1 MPTRHHPTSVVLLL
15 VSLAAMLTPCQA
27 RAQAQPS
34 AGVYDLIE
42 KAYAPL
48 MSPDDPLGFAMKVRN
63 LSADPYRFW
72 RGAKEPFYGWAKDT
86 PAIQQWL
93 KDDAARVVVHGDLHP
108 GNIGLYASHGK
119 FGRELAFGAVDFDET
134 ARLPFQVELLQGA
147 ITFQLLADEKKM
159 KLSEADTRQLIEAI
173 LDAYRTTLDS
183 DKTATELLQQDPWVG
198 KLLRDAEKDKYK
210 EELEKYVEGDK
221 FVQRVLDKR
230 GKVKEVL
237 RESKGKGAFA
247 DAVEE
252 ALLHSP
258 DGKDL
263 FKDADIKKKSVEHIA
278 RRTQLEAAGSEGLN
292 KFLVLLKRKKGPNHL
307 ILYLKQQVPASAER
321 SGFVEKDARPPGQRS
336 SDDMHLLLNP
346 PVYFNSW
353 CNMEGASY
361 RVTIKEPWTETLEG
375 GDLRTMYDLQQMAR
389 IWGVVA
395 GSMHRQQKDKV
406 GAIKER
412 LTPELANHLRELGT
426 SYAARARED
435 FDKFLADRRTREQ
448 INKADAELRSLVGR

>member
-1 MPTRHHPTSVVLLL
+1 MIRPTPISL
-15 VSLAAMLTPCQA
+15 VSVFACLAALSPLC
-27 RAQAQPS
+27 RAQPQPS
-34 AGVYDLIE
+34 PGVYDLVE

-48 MSPDDPLGFAMKVRN
+48 MSPEDPLGFAMKVRN

-72 RGAKEPFYGWAKDT
+72 RGAKEPFYAWAKDNPT
-86 PAIQQWL
+86 VQQWL
-93 KDDAARVVVHGDLHP
+93 NDAAARIVVHGDLHP

-134 ARLPFQVELLQGA
+134 AKLPFQVELLQGA
-147 ITFQLLADEKKM
+147 ITFQLLAREKSM
-159 KLSEADTRQLIEAI
+159 KLTDADTRQLIDAI
-173 LDAYRTTLDS
+173 LEAYRTTLDS

-198 KLLRDAEKDKYK
+198 KLLREAEKDKYK

-237 RESKGKGAFA
+237 RETKGKGTFA

-252 ALLHSP
+252 ALLHTP

-263 FKDADIKKKSVEHIA
+263 FADADIKKKSVEHIA

-321 SGFVEKDARPPGQRS
+321 SGFIEKDPRPPGQRS

-353 CNMEGASY
+353 CNMDGLSY

-406 GAIKER
+406 AAIKER
-412 LTPELANHLRELGT
+412 LTPDLTNHLRELST
-426 SYAARARED
+426 SYAARARGD
-435 FDKFLADRRTREQ
+435 FEKFAADRRTREQ
-448 INKADAELRSLVGR
+448 INKADAELRSLVGGR